1 MKIYNKNKFV
11 YGLVS
16 VGLGLFNIVTSVN
29 TEFDVMG
36 VILIVVLFAFGIELI
51 IHSISRKFTKEDKLE
66 ELDER
71 NQFIVLKT
79 KSKSFRLT
87 QGISFGLM
95 LVLLMA
101 GKVSGEKSLIAV
113 GVGLAF
119 AYAISM
125 FAEVAATFYYE
136 SHI

>member
-29 TEFDVMG
+29 TAFDVMG

-71 NQFIVLKT
+71 NQFIELKT

>member
-29 TEFDVMG
+29 TAFDVMG

-51 IHSISRKFTKEDKLE
+51 IHSISRKYSKEDKLE

-71 NQFIVLKT
+71 NQFIELKT